1 LSAPRQSKR
10 ESATRLS
17 QQQEERE
24 LQEAFDRACG
34 ALSLGIDHEA
44 WKQAELERLECD
56 VSRNTGDRA
65 SPIR

>member
-1 LSAPRQSKR
+1 MPAPRQSKS

-17 QQQEERE
+17 QQQVERE

-34 ALSLGIDHEA
+34 ALSLGIDREA
-44 WKQAELERLECD
+44 WKQAELERLEWD

-65 SPIR
+65 SRIR